1 MKAEKL
7 LVLVSF
13 SKFSWIFLTVLQR
26 LTQILK
32 LSFKFK
38 SQSSLAF
45 LTVIMEKT
53 LFSLQK
59 VKKFSSAIRMPNK

>member
-1 MKAEKL
+1 MKVEKL

>member
-53 LFSLQK
+53 LFSLLK
-59 VKKFSSAIRMPNK
+59 VKKISSVTRMPNK